1 MAFSNDNDLLDYLP
15 DLEDYGITDFS
26 EDHSR
31 AYADVLRQLRSEWW
45 ATTGYGGE
53 MDASLLTSSQ
63 FTRASAFRVLGWYVF
78 PKLTKWASDEDR
90 FEKQMRH
97 YRAEYAD
104 EFHAIILDGVEYDA
118 NEDSVISN
126 AEKRPR
132 QTKRLV
138 R

>member
-1 MAFSNDNDLLDYLP
+1 MEFTTDDDLLEYVP
-15 DLEDYGITDFS
+15 DLGDFGITDFS
-26 EDHSR
+26 EEHAR
-31 AYADVLRQLRSEWW
+31 AGGDILRQLRADWW
-45 ATTGYGGE
+45 VTTGYSGE
-53 MDASLLTSSQ
+53 LDSSLLTSSQ
-63 FTRASAFRVLGWYVF
+63 FIRLSVFRVLGWYVF
-78 PKLTKWASDEDR
+78 PKLTKWGSEDR

-118 NEDSVISN
+118 NADEVVSN
-126 AEKRPR
+126 TERRPR